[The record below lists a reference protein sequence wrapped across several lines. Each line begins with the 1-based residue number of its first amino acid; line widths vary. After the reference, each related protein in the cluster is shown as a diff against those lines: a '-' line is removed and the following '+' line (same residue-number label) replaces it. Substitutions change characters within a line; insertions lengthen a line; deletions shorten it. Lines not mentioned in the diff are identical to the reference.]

1 MKTLIKLFPYVL
13 ILTGCVVVVHDS
25 ERGMERE
32 PQSISITPFWS
43 LQLDQD
49 FTFPESSVPPPPT
62 TTQPPTVVVHA
73 GDDGSCDRYAPPVI
87 PPTPEL
93 LRPEEMESMS
103 YRQTEEFLVDHI
115 LTLRQYISEA
125 RELHSM
131 AYHNYLTSC

>member
-13 ILTGCVVVVHDS
+13 LLTGCVVVVHDS
-25 ERGMERE
+25 ERGVERE

-49 FTFPESSVPPPPT
+49 FTFPEPTAPPPAASPT
-62 TTQPPTVVVHA
+62 SVVVHTA
-73 GDDGSCDRYAPPVI
+73 DGGDGCGRYVPPVI

-93 LRPEEMESMS
+93 IEPEKMESMS
-103 YRQTEEFLVDHI
+103 YRQTEEILVEHI

-131 AYHNYLTSC
+131 AHHNYLSSC